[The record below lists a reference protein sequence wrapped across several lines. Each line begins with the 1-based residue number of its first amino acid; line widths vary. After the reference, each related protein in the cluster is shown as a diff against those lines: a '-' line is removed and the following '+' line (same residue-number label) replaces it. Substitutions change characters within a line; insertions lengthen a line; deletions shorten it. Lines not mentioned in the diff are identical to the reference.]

1 MAYSQNLLPK
11 SAAYYTLNRATISG
25 TNLILEAGGSAEI
38 NLSSQMLAQLTTE
51 MLVVI
56 HPSVFSNGYSND
68 AVQVTLSLITS
79 DGTRTEYLIPAQY
92 SASGVFNTVIAL
104 PEGSFVAATYKI
116 FSVVPATVYNWE
128 LCATE
133 NVDVTAVIGGVEQA
147 LPRLLYDYNTYA
159 YAVGQKETTVGLI
172 SCFLRSA
179 TDLQGH
185 FTLSFFATERCN
197 VHVRIKDN
205 GITELYT
212 PQVYTVEQG
221 YASISIPHAYLKKL
235 ADSHNFSVTLQ
246 CTNGQL
252 SIPVR
257 GLLYTID
264 GGYLATRLL
273 DAGVDIIDLSI
284 KQTEQDTKPSEL
296 WTIGF
301 EGDRLILKK
310 APYDLKA
317 GVVWEA
323 VKDFGEGLV
332 GVVEFAGRWVSRDR
346 SDKYTIETQ
355 ETPYVGIV
363 DTIGNLTVYSGSTF
377 EAGQLIDTNV
387 SKVAMCQGFN
397 SMLYEEQD
405 QGLVIAYIKEGNV
418 YYKQLLYS
426 AIEFTG
432 YSSVYTNGDATDVS
446 VHRLPDYRLGIC
458 ITHASGVKWYITDR
472 TYVGQSV
479 KVQYC
484 DVSMSEKHLIAVVGT
499 DRLDEAV
506 DTPTIKTLTPE
517 DRWHTQILLTFA
529 SPLGYVWNASKE
541 ALASAIVAK
550 VNGIVKEL
558 SSVIIEGNTILLTF
572 AERFAGGLPVE
583 VSAVCP
589 GVVLMLYNG
598 CRTSAKV
605 YASFTPPL
613 PIKTYELVQPAEKSN
628 VTVINAS
635 ITPIVGE
642 ILTTPEGIK
651 EAPVL
656 GLTPL
661 VNIAVGKTVQHTIV
675 TEEKPS
681 ITVSHTVSIS
691 VSQTGTSPV

>member
-25 TNLILEAGGSAEI
+25 TNLVLEAGGSAEI

-68 AVQVTLSLITS
+68 AVQATLSLIAS

-92 SASGVFNTVIAL
+92 SASGVFNTVITL

-116 FSVVPATVYNWE
+116 SSVVPATVYNWE

-133 NVDVTAVIGGVEQA
+133 DIDVTAVIGGVEQA

-246 CTNGQL
+246 CTNGLL

-273 DAGVDIIDLSI
+273 DAGIDIIDISI
-284 KQTEQDTKPSEL
+284 RQLPSDQSPSEIWAL
-296 WTIGF
+296 GF
-301 EGDRLILKK
+301 EGNRIILKK
-310 APYDLKA
+310 ANYDMSS
-317 GVVWEA
+317 GIIWEA
-323 VKDFGEGLV
+323 VYDFGEGF
-332 GVVEFAGRWVSRDR
+332 GGAVEFAGDWVSKDR
-346 SDKYTIETQ
+346 SEKYTIETQ
-355 ETPYVGIV
+355 GVPYVSIV
-363 DTIGNLTVYSGSTF
+363 DTEGNLNVYSGSAF
-377 EAGQLIDTNV
+377 ENTQLIDTNV
-387 SKVAMCQGFN
+387 TKVALCQGFN
-397 SMLYEEQD
+397 SIIYEEQD
-405 QGLVIAYIKEGNV
+405 QGLVLVYLKEGNV
-418 YYKQLLYS
+418 YYKQLLRSTTEFLGFEQVYS
-426 AIEFTG
+426 E
-432 YSSVYTNGDATDVS
+432 GDASDIS
-446 VHRLPDYRLGIC
+446 IHRLPDYRIGIC
-458 ITHASGVKWYITDR
+458 VTHGTGVKWYITDR

-484 DVSMSEKHLIAVVGT
+484 DVSMSEKSLIAVVGT
-499 DRLDEAV
+499 DRLGEAI
-506 DTPTIKTLTPE
+506 DTPTIETLTPD

-550 VNGIVKEL
+550 VNDIVKEL
-558 SSVIIEGNTILLTF
+558 SSVIIEGKTILLTF
-572 AERFAGGLPVE
+572 AEQFAGGLPVE

-613 PIKTYELVQPAEKSN
+613 PIKTYELVQSAE
-628 VTVINAS
+628 TLAINLSRVSGSFVMGEIITKPQNAIEAPIFNMTPS
-635 ITPIVGE
+635 ITLSVGE
-642 ILTTPEGIK
+642 IIEHPLSNAIGVDFNLTST
-651 EAPVL
+651 
-656 GLTPL
+656 
-661 VNIAVGKTVQHTIV
+661 VNLSVVQI
-675 TEEKPS
+675 
-681 ITVSHTVSIS
+681 
-691 VSQTGTSPV
+691 GTSPV

>member
-25 TNLILEAGGSAEI
+25 TNLVLEAGGSAEI

-68 AVQVTLSLITS
+68 AVQATLSLIAS

-92 SASGVFNTVIAL
+92 SASGVFNTVITL

-116 FSVVPATVYNWE
+116 SSVVPATVYNWE

-133 NVDVTAVIGGVEQA
+133 DIDVTAVIGGVEQA

-246 CTNGQL
+246 CTNGLL

-273 DAGVDIIDLSI
+273 DAGIDIIDISI
-284 KQTEQDTKPSEL
+284 RQLPSDQSPSEIWAL
-296 WTIGF
+296 GF
-301 EGDRLILKK
+301 EGNRIILKK
-310 APYDLKA
+310 ANYDMSS
-317 GVVWEA
+317 GIIWEA
-323 VKDFGEGLV
+323 VYDFGEGF
-332 GVVEFAGRWVSRDR
+332 GGAVEFAGDWVSKDR
-346 SDKYTIETQ
+346 SEKYTIETQ
-355 ETPYVGIV
+355 GVPYVSIV
-363 DTIGNLTVYSGSTF
+363 DTEGNLNVYSGSAF
-377 EAGQLIDTNV
+377 ENTQLIDTNV
-387 SKVAMCQGFN
+387 TKVALCQGFN
-397 SMLYEEQD
+397 SIIYEEQD
-405 QGLVIAYIKEGNV
+405 QGLVLAYLKEGNV
-418 YYKQLLYS
+418 YYRQLLRG
-426 AIEFTG
+426 ATEFLG
-432 YSSVYTNGDATDVS
+432 FNQLYTAGDAIDIS

-458 ITHASGVKWYITDR
+458 VTHPAGTKWYITGR
-472 TYVGQSV
+472 TFVAQSV
-479 KVQYC
+479 KTQYY
-484 DVSMSEKHLIAVVGT
+484 DMNIKHRNMLTVIGT
-499 DRLDEAV
+499 DHLDEASEV
-506 DTPTIKTLTPE
+506 PTIETLTPE
-517 DRWHTQILLTFA
+517 ERWHTQVLLTYK
-529 SPLGYVWNASKE
+529 SPIGYIWGASKE
-541 ALASAIVAK
+541 KLAQAIVAK
-550 VNGIVKEL
+550 VNGVVKDL
-558 SSVIIEGNTILLTF
+558 SSVIIEDTTILLTF

-583 VSAVCP
+583 VSAVLP
-589 GVVLMLYNG
+589 GLVLLLYNG
-598 CRTSAKV
+598 CKTSLKV
-605 YASFTPPL
+605 QASFTPPL
-613 PIKTYELVQPAEKSN
+613 PIKTYEFAQPMERQ
-628 VTVINAS
+628 VVDIAS
-635 ITPIVGE
+635 ISTNVRVRE
-642 ILTTPEGIK
+642 IITAPFDFLEKPQLDTT
-651 EAPVL
+651 
-656 GLTPL
+656 
-661 VNIAVGKTVQHTIV
+661 IAVNAAVREIVLTEQNITEPVIFLSTLSKT
-675 TEEKPS
+675 
-681 ITVSHTVSIS
+681 ITVLQV
-691 VSQTGTSPV
+691 GTSPV

>member
-1 MAYSQNLLPK
+1 MAYSQNLLPR

-25 TNLILEAGGSAEI
+25 TNLVLDAGGSAEL

-68 AVQVTLSLITS
+68 AVQVTLSLIAS
-79 DGTRTEYLIPAQY
+79 DGARTEYLIPAQY
-92 SASGVFNTVIAL
+92 SQTGVFNTVIDL

-116 FSVVPATVYNWE
+116 SSVVPATVYNWE

-159 YAVGQKETTVGLI
+159 YAVGQNETTVGLI
-172 SCFLRSA
+172 SCFLKSA

-273 DAGVDIIDLSI
+273 DAGVDILDISI
-284 KQTEQDTKPSEL
+284 RQAAQDVKPSEI
-296 WTIGF
+296 WAIGF
-301 EGDRLILKK
+301 EGNRLILKK
-310 APYDLKA
+310 TAYDLKS
-317 GVVWEA
+317 GTVWEA
-323 VKDFGEGLV
+323 VKDFGEGLY
-332 GVVEFAGRWVSRDR
+332 GSVEFAGNWVSRDR
-346 SDKYTIETQ
+346 SYKYTIETQ
-355 ETPYVGIV
+355 EVPYVCIV
-363 DTIGNLTVYSGSTF
+363 DTNNTLSVYSGSTF
-377 EAGQLIDTNV
+377 ETQQLIDTNV
-387 SKVAMCQGFN
+387 SKAMLCQGFN
-397 SMLYEEQD
+397 STIYKEQD
-405 QGLVIAYIKEGNV
+405 QGLVLVYLKEGNV
-418 YYKQLLYS
+418 YYKQLLRGATEFLGFEQVYS
-426 AIEFTG
+426 E
-432 YSSVYTNGDATDVS
+432 GDASDIS
-446 VHRLPDYRLGIC
+446 IHRLPDYRIGIC
-458 ITHASGVKWYITDR
+458 VTHGTGVKWYITDR

-484 DVSMSEKHLIAVVGT
+484 DVSMSEKSLIAVVGT
-499 DRLDEAV
+499 DRLGEAI
-506 DTPTIKTLTPE
+506 DTPTIETLTPD

-541 ALASAIVAK
+541 ALANAIVAK

-572 AERFAGGLPVE
+572 AEQFAGGLPVE

-613 PIKTYELVQPAEKSN
+613 PIKTYELAQSAE
-628 VTVINAS
+628 TLAINLS
-635 ITPIVGE
+635 RVSGSFVMGE
-642 ILTTPEGIK
+642 IMTKPQNAI
-651 EAPVL
+651 EAPIFNM
-656 GLTPL
+656 T
-661 VNIAVGKTVQHTIV
+661 
-675 TEEKPS
+675 PS
-681 ITVSHTVSIS
+681 ITLSVGEVIEHPLSNAIGVDFNLTSTVNLS
-691 VSQTGTSPV
+691 VVQIGTSPV